1 MSQQQQT
8 VLRVQISGT
17 TVFQTLDLY
26 SSIPIKINRSYAD
39 LQDISSKN
47 SDTALNVKL
56 PGSKKNNAFFENF
69 FDVDTQSFAFSAIK
83 KVYCQV
89 LINDEAYFTGYM
101 RLDKINIQNSKVEYD
116 VSLFSTV
123 GTLFA
128 DIGNKLL
135 KDLNYDDA
143 DFKFNHTFG
152 LGAVTKG
159 WYTSNFSKNSEQP
172 QTYLYPIVH
181 NGYLYDNG
189 DVNFSG
195 GTIDSQTRFYTS
207 SPIKAGAYPTAA
219 AAFADGVEPYKINSP
234 GSGLIDNQLKP
245 SLSIWNLM
253 KLMFKTYGYKIK
265 SDFMNT
271 PWMKTLYMYGYFSSD
286 LTKFSYQLQNIQ
298 TLPPSAVDVVVH
310 PSTGYTE
317 FDLIVAQAGTGI
329 PCYCSDEIKVTIRI
343 ERKYHGFLGIEFTE
357 LYDETYTIY
366 PQSPRTTVVL
376 NQNFPANT
384 IYRHYNASVQALSGY
399 VNVGFAPYSSLKY
412 DPVNV
417 GDYVNFKDGDY
428 VNFSLVIDPQ
438 FKQID
443 FLSSIAKKFNLVFVP
458 DPEVANQIIIEPY
471 TYFIG
476 TGDIWDWT
484 DKLSYDQGFSVEPAI
499 NYVDSYLTF
508 YDVEDGDYGNVQFKN
523 RNNRIYG
530 QKFIPNN
537 TDFKSTTGETH
548 TSFSSEIFRQWDAIE
563 LPNGTIADSGHIRLP
578 LGINYAGSTSEVTAN
593 NQVQF
598 NYEYTGVKTK
608 PKLMWFL
615 QGANPLNEY
624 SPTGK
629 TYNFAYSASTYNVWV
644 GPSNAPTGTTSN
656 SYLFQE
662 NIPVMSNTMPIGIA
676 DKYKINNDNLS
687 VLFNAEQLSYIDVYT
702 FNVYTSNDAY
712 LNFYYNRVS
721 NVLFNPN
728 TRFLKGKFY
737 LKLTDFKNLKA
748 QDLIKIKDQY
758 FTWNK
763 VQNYNLTDVE
773 LTEVELVQANLNP
786 NTYPK
791 RYFKLKY
798 CDAPETF
805 KIEID
810 FTNPNLLYTN
820 YGWSIFYDHNSAIVY
835 GNNQPTGFTSTFSYD
850 VSGSTYYVPYFIQ
863 EITEAEYN
871 TPTYYDLTCSP
882 LAQYV
887 YNQPEGAFGYNMRTY
902 WVNSGN
908 TKTGLNLFTDC
919 TTFTTIATREGINVG
934 SSTYFGDIDCYRL
947 TTEVP
952 QDIKTQDNNF
962 INIEHT

>member
-8 VLRVQISGT
+8 VLRVQISGS

-26 SSIPIKINRSYAD
+26 SSIPIKVNRSYAD

-69 FDVDTQSFAFSAIK
+69 FDVDTQSFAFNAIK
-83 KVYCQV
+83 KVYAQV

-116 VSLFSTV
+116 VSLYSTV

-135 KDLNYDDA
+135 KDLNFDDSEYT
-143 DFKFNHTFG
+143 FNHTFG
-152 LGAVTKG
+152 LGAVTNG
-159 WYTSNFSKNSEQP
+159 WYTSNFSRNSEKP

-195 GTIDSQTRFYTS
+195 NTIDSQTRFYTS

-219 AAFADGVEPYKINSP
+219 DAFDDGVEPYKINSP

-245 SLSIWNLM
+245 ALSIWNLLQ
-253 KLMFKTYGYKIK
+253 LMFKTYGYKIK

-271 PWMKTLYMYGYFSSD
+271 PWMKTLYMYGYFSAD
-286 LTKFSYQLQNIQ
+286 LTKFSYTLQNIQ
-298 TLPPSAVDVVVH
+298 TLPPSGVDIVVH

-317 FDLIVAQAGTGI
+317 FDLIVAQQGTGI
-329 PCYCSDEIKVTIRI
+329 PCYCSDEIKVTITI
-343 ERKYHGFLGIEFTE
+343 ERAYHGFLGIVFTE
-357 LYDETYTIY
+357 KYDETYTVY
-366 PQSPRTTVVL
+366 PSSTGTTVVL
-376 NQNFPANT
+376 NQYFPANT
-384 IYRHYNASVQALSGY
+384 IYRHYDASVQAISGY
-399 VNVGFAPYSSLKY
+399 YNVGFAPYSSLKY

-417 GDYVNFKDGDY
+417 GGYENFKDGDP

-471 TYFIG
+471 TYYIG

-484 DKLSYDQGFSVEPAI
+484 DKLSHDQGFSIEPAI

-508 YDVEDGDYGNVQFKN
+508 YDQEDGDYGNVQFKN

-530 QKFIPNN
+530 QKFVPNN

-548 TSFSSEIFRQWDAIE
+548 TTFSTEIFRQWDAIE

-593 NQVQF
+593 NQVQA

-624 SPTGK
+624 SVTGK
-629 TYNFAYSASTYNVWV
+629 TYNFSYSATTYNVWV

-656 SYLFQE
+656 VYLSQE

-702 FNVYTSNDAY
+702 YNVYTTNDAY
-712 LNFYYNRVS
+712 LNFYYNRIS

-737 LKLTDFKNLKA
+737 LKLSDYKNLKA
-748 QDLIKIKDQY
+748 KDLIKIKDQY

-763 VQNYNLTDVE
+763 VINYNITDTE

-786 NTYPK
+786 NIYPK
-791 RYFKLKY
+791 RYFKLKF
-798 CDAPETF
+798 CDAPEIF

-810 FTNPNLLYTN
+810 FTNPNLLKTN
-820 YGWSIFYDHNSAIVY
+820 YGWSIFYDHNSAIVF
-835 GNNQPTGFTSTFSYD
+835 GNNQPTGFTSSFSYD
-850 VSGSTYYVPYFIQ
+850 VGSTTYFVPYFIQ
-863 EITEAEYN
+863 EITETEYN
-871 TPTYYDLTCSP
+871 TPTYYDLLCSTM
-882 LAQYV
+882 AQYV
-887 YNQPEGAFGYNMRTY
+887 YNQPQGAFGYNMKSY

-908 TKTGLNLFTDC
+908 TKTGLNLFKDC
-919 TTFTTIATREGINVG
+919 STFSTIATREGIAVG
-934 SSTYFGDIDCYRL
+934 SSTYYGPVDCYKL

-962 INIEHT
+962 INIQH